1 MLQNRVDPW
10 GNIIKTTARGAW
22 MGNRGLLHDESQT
35 IRRPFKLKAWITCVL
50 QFKGRHRK
58 VMSPNLYTEL
68 FFFDEATSFA
78 AGHRPCFECR
88 REAAKKF
95 KSCWLKGNPEYGFNE
110 NTSIGE
116 IDNILHRERITRKG
130 DKVSYE
136 ASIKDLPDGTFIEW
150 EGRACMVA
158 NNKIYPWSPFGYE
171 KEQPLSGNEKVKV
184 LTPRSTVNA
193 IKAGYYPQINDHST
207 ANPSSETPSN

>member
-88 REAAKKF
+88 REDAKRF
-95 KSCWLKGNPEYGFNE
+95 KSFWLKGNPEYGFNE
-110 NTSIGE
+110 DTPIGE
-116 IDNILHRERITRKG
+116 IDKILHRERINKRG
-130 DKVSYE
+130 EKVIHE
-136 ASIKDLPDGTFIEW
+136 EMLRDLPDGCFIELN
-150 EGRACMVA
+150 GKAYLLA
-158 NNKIYPWSPFGYE
+158 NGKVFPWSPSGYDKGE
-171 KEQPLSGNEKVKV
+171 PLPAEQYIKV
-184 LTPRSTVNA
+184 LTPRSSVNA
-193 IKAGYYPQINDHST
+193 IRAGYLPQI
-207 ANPSSETPSN
+207 AVPKSE